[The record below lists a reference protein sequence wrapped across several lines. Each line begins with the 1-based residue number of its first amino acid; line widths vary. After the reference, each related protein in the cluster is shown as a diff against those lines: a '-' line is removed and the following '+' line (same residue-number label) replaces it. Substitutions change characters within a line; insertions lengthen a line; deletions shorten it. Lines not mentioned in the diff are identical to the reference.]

1 MADRFLALSKDDRRE
16 ALAVA
21 AARTGRPIHLL
32 EKDVWVV
39 WTLETLYSSKLGE
52 HLVFKGG
59 TSLSKAYGA
68 IRRFSEDIDLTYDIR
83 ALAPDLVGDND
94 EALPKTRSEEKRWT
108 SEVRKRLPVW
118 VAESVEPVI
127 AAAVRGQSLP
137 ARIRIEGDTLY
148 LDYEAVSSG
157 SGYVAPS
164 VMLEFGARST
174 GEPASIRDVGCDAA
188 GHVDGVEF
196 PKASPRVMH
205 AGGHSGRRRPRS
217 TSSACRSAS
226 AAIGSRA
233 TGMTSSGWT
242 MPVLTRLLL
251 NGSLPMRWLNTN
263 PCSLRKR
270 RPTGHRS
277 TTPQPSTVIWF

>member
-1 MADRFLALSKDDRRE
+1 M
-16 ALAVA
+16 
-21 AARTGRPIHLL
+21 
-32 EKDVWVV
+32 
-39 WTLETLYSSKLGE
+39 
-52 HLVFKGG
+52 
-59 TSLSKAYGA
+59 
-68 IRRFSEDIDLTYDIR
+68 
-83 ALAPDLVGDND
+83 
-94 EALPKTRSEEKRWT
+94 
-108 SEVRKRLPVW
+108 
-118 VAESVEPVI
+118 EPVI

-137 ARIRIEGDTLY
+137 ARIRIEGDSLY

-205 AGGHSGRRRPRS
+205 AERTFWEKATAIHVFCLQERP
-217 TSSACRSAS
+217 

-242 MPVLTRLLL
+242 MPVLPTRLLL
-251 NGSLPMRWLNTN
+251 TGSLPMRWRNTN
-263 PCSLRKR
+263 PCSLRKGGRPVTDRLR
-270 RPTGHRS
+270 RSRRRS
-277 TTPQPSTVIWF
+277 SGSDTVRRWSPRAQ